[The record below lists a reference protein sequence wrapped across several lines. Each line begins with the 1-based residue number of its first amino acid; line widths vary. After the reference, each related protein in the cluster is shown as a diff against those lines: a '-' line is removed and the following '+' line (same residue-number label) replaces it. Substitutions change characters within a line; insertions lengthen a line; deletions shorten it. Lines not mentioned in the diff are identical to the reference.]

1 MIYQFKQN
9 PTKKVLKGEKL
20 ALHKMGHTIKS
31 YFEFKAKKGFV
42 EIYVQNQTGDTLIVN
57 RRSLL
62 ENGKWHIFKVKKHHS
77 LYFSNGIVFHINGE
91 NHVEVEDGRNQVSG
105 LGDEYIRKHGI
116 PEYVNH
122 AFILGK
128 PNEGDGSP
136 QE

>member
-1 MIYQFKQN
+1 MR
-9 PTKKVLKGEKL
+9 
-20 ALHKMGHTIKS
+20 S
-31 YFEFKAKKGFV
+31 YLEFKAKKGFV

-62 ENGKWHIFKVKKHHS
+62 ENGKWHVFKTKIHHS
-77 LYFSNGIVFHINGE
+77 LYFSNGIVFNISE
-91 NHVEVEDGRNQVSG
+91 ERHVELIDQRHQVIG

-128 PNEGDGSP
+128 PNQGDGSP
-136 QE
+136 SERVYIE